1 MPNELLALGALRF
14 GGARLSFVK
23 RHSKVWSGNNTV
35 TKMCVSFRVHLPWV
49 LPVKRNCGKQNFSA
63 GKGTQ
68 QMTVARYVGLG
79 ALAVAAAAC
88 TPKPAPPPAATAA
101 IQQLPPGR
109 VYTFHSSAQSGCPG
123 LDWHV
128 VLTPD
133 NMLDGMVAWNNWQS
147 MAHATGT
154 INPTAKTFQMT
165 AEEVGGRHRTADIS
179 GTVRSDGYLVANITG
194 PNVSCQG
201 IMVGWSAPPP
211 PNQ

>member
-1 MPNELLALGALRF
+1 
-14 GGARLSFVK
+14 
-23 RHSKVWSGNNTV
+23 VWSADNTV
-35 TKMCVSFRVHLPWV
+35 TKIRAPSFDATARGV
-49 LPVKRNCGKQNFSA
+49 A
-63 GKGTQ
+63 GAAGLRERECADPHGRGTQ
-68 QMTVARYVGLG
+68 EMTLAKYLGVG

-88 TPKPAPPPAATAA
+88 TPKPPPPAAAA
-101 IQQLPPGR
+101 AMQQLPPGR

-133 NMLDGMVAWNNWQS
+133 NMLDGMIAWNNWQS
-147 MAHATGT
+147 MAHATGS
-154 INPTAKTFQMT
+154 INPQARTFQMT

-211 PNQ
+211 PSQ

>member
-1 MPNELLALGALRF
+1 MAGRSVVWQQHCDQDVHTVSTIPALGVAGPSELRE
-14 GGARLSFVK
+14 
-23 RHSKVWSGNNTV
+23 
-35 TKMCVSFRVHLPWV
+35 TK
-49 LPVKRNCGKQNFSA
+49 FSA
-63 GKGTQ
+63 GKGTH
-68 QMTVARYVGLG
+68 MTLAKYIGLG

-88 TPKPAPPPAATAA
+88 TPKPPPPPAAAA
-101 IQQLPPGR
+101 AMQQLPPGR
-109 VYTFHSSAQSGCPG
+109 IYTFHSSAQAGCPG

-147 MAHATGT
+147 MAHATGS
-154 INPTAKTFQMT
+154 INPQARTFQMT
-165 AEEVGGRHRTADIS
+165 AEELGGRHRTADIS
-179 GTVRSDGYLVANITG
+179 GTVRSDGYLVANVTG